1 MKNKKGIV
9 IIGIMIVF
17 IAIFSINGWQKSVK
31 KEEAFDKCKQ
41 DAKGICEEQGV
52 LDVDIK
58 ISYSQKYEEYD
69 VYMLTVNGTFEDIP
83 LGNIYKLVKSV
94 DSLMIDYDDT
104 LLLTTVNLNNKVYA
118 LDTLNEK
125 ELTCDDVVVYTYVSE
140 TEKSMK
146 ETLKDKL
153 PYEGLKEEYI
163 GYTKLGEPEKDFCRD
178 YTKLQERA
186 RYITYTWRDGNGNK
200 IAEATVRHWD
210 FETKKYVEG
219 YISDMWF
226 SSKYSN

>member
-1 MKNKKGIV
+1 MKNKIV
-9 IIGIMIVF
+9 VIGIIILV

-31 KEEAFDKCKQ
+31 KEEAFEKCKQ
-41 DAKGICEEQGV
+41 EAMSICEEQGV
-52 LDVDIK
+52 SDIDIK

-69 VYMLTVNGTFEDIP
+69 VYMLTVNGTFADIP
-83 LGNIYKLVKSV
+83 LANIYHLVKSV
-94 DSLMIDYDDT
+94 DSLMIDYDAT
-104 LLLTTVNLNNKVYA
+104 LLLTNVKLNNKVYE
-118 LDTLNEK
+118 LDILNDK
-125 ELTCDDVVVYTYVSE
+125 ELMCNDVVVYTYVSE

-153 PYEGLKEEYI
+153 PYEGLAEEYI
-163 GYTKLGEPEKDFCRD
+163 SYTKLGEPEKEYCRD

-186 RYITYTWRDGNGNK
+186 RYITYTWRDDNGNK
-200 IAEATVRHWD
+200 VAEATVRHWD
-210 FETKKYVEG
+210 FKTKSHVEG